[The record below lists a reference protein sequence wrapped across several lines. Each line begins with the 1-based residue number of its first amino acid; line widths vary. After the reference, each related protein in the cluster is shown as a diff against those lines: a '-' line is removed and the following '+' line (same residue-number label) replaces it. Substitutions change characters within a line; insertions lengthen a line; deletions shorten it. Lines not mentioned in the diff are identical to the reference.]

1 MEKKLYEL
9 LNEMEL
15 DVTEYEDM
23 EWSSAEKEAAKQR
36 VLRKVRKMGTYTK
49 KKERKNGKWK
59 IAAGAAA
66 ACALL
71 VGAFGVANPIVAK
84 CWLGGVFGWLI
95 ESVWG

>member
-36 VLRKVRKMGTYTK
+36 ILRKVRKMGTYTK
-49 KKERKNGKWK
+49 KKKRKNGKWK

-71 VGAFGVANPIVAK
+71 VGAVGLANPILAK
-84 CWLGGVFGWLI
+84 TMLGGVFGRLI
-95 ESVWG
+95 ARVRG